1 VETADHQRP
10 RSLLTESPVLVLLGK
25 PDCGLCAEM
34 REVVERALPAL
45 GARLLERDITEDPEL
60 ERRYV
65 FEIPVLL
72 FEGREV
78 ARHRVGAD
86 ELLPRLRAAGF
97 PVDANRE

>member
-1 VETADHQRP
+1 VETAGRKRP
-10 RSLLTESPVLVLLGK
+10 RPFLKEPPLLVLLGK

-45 GARLLERDITEDPEL
+45 GARLLERDITQDPEL
-60 ERRYV
+60 ERLYV

-72 FEGREV
+72 YEGKEV
-78 ARHRVGAD
+78 ARHRLGAD

-97 PVDANRE
+97 RG

>member
-1 VETADHQRP
+1 METADHERP
-10 RSLLTESPVLVLLGK
+10 RPFLTGPPVLVLLGK

-45 GARLLERDITEDPEL
+45 GARLVERDITEDPEL

-65 FEIPVLL
+65 FDIPVLL
-72 FEGREV
+72 VKGKEV
-78 ARHRVGAD
+78 ARHRVGSD

-97 PVDANRE
+97 RG